1 MHADTRKG
9 HGIQLYGNIRG
20 LSPSATKTLER
31 IYRRRVP
38 AEDISSPELTR
49 SLVAASVE
57 TGRQVG
63 ALVHRS
69 GQVDYV
75 VVGDAGK
82 LMLPDIGRL
91 RAAEGRFRGLRLVHT
106 HLRGEP
112 LTRDDVVDLVRLRL
126 DLVCAIQLSPRG
138 EAKSMQYAYNIPTE
152 KAGELPYREVGPVP
166 VGQLSV
172 NVGELMADLE
182 AEFARQSRA
191 REVRGKDGS
200 AVLVHVGERS
210 ERGAGQRAEES
221 MRELRE
227 LARTAG
233 VEVAE
238 QVIQLRDRVD
248 PKFVLGKGKL
258 EDVIVRAMQLDA
270 DVLVF
275 DRELT
280 PAQTSAIAKESDLKV
295 VDRTQL
301 ILDIF
306 AQRAESHDG
315 KVQVELAQLKYNM
328 PRLGMKDDSLS
339 RLTGGIGGRGPGETK
354 LEIGRR
360 RAKERVAHLE
370 SQLRKLSRRREQR
383 RQKRTREGV
392 PTVAIVGY
400 TNAGKSTLLNTLT
413 GASVLAEDKLF
424 ATLDTRSRHLKVGWA
439 GYGDREIVI
448 TDTVGFIRDLPQDLF
463 AAFRATFEE
472 AADADLILQ
481 VVDAADETKAEHIET
496 TISVLEELGLAE
508 IPRVLVFNKVE
519 LLSALDRAI
528 LQRKYPEAVLL
539 SAVDRESTR
548 PLLSRLASELRE
560 RWDQSARMPAATP
573 LEGDLEENGC
583 ESDANDD
590 EGIGDP
596 DAVNA
601 STLEELLRA
610 AGRRSRADRGV
621 SMPRKHT

>member
-1 MHADTRKG
+1 LIAGDAAVGSRPNTHGAG
-9 HGIQLYGNIRG
+9 GIQLYGNTRG
-20 LSPSATKTLER
+20 LSPSATRTLER

-38 AEDISSPELTR
+38 PGDISTPELTR

-63 ALVHRS
+63 VLVHRS

-91 RAAEGRFRGLRLVHT
+91 RAAQGRFRGLRLVHT

-138 EAKSMQYAYNIPTE
+138 EARSMQYAYNVPTE
-152 KAGELPYREVGPVP
+152 SAGDAPYREIGPLP
-166 VGQLSV
+166 MGQLSV
-172 NVGELMADLE
+172 DVGALMTDLE
-182 AEFARQSRA
+182 AEFARQTQA
-191 REVRGKDGS
+191 REVRGKDGV
-200 AVLVHVGERS
+200 AILVHVAERGERD
-210 ERGAGQRAEES
+210 AAARAHDS
-221 MRELRE
+221 MAELRE

-233 VEVAE
+233 VTVAE
-238 QVIQLRDRVD
+238 EIVQLRDRVD

-258 EDVIVRAMQLDA
+258 EDVIVRAMQQGA

-280 PAQTSAIAKESDLKV
+280 PAQSSAIAKESDLKV

-315 KVQVELAQLKYNM
+315 KLQVELAQLKYNM
-328 PRLGMKDDSLS
+328 PRLAMKDDSLS

-370 SQLRKLSRRREQR
+370 AALRKLSRRREQR
-383 RQKRTREGV
+383 RRKRTREGV

-439 GYGDREIVI
+439 GYGDREVVI
-448 TDTVGFIRDLPQDLF
+448 TDTVGFIKDLPQDLF

-472 AADADLILQ
+472 AADADLILH
-481 VVDAADETKAEHIET
+481 VVDANDTTRDERMET
-496 TISVLEELGLAE
+496 TEAVLEELDLAE
-508 IPRVLVFNKVE
+508 IPRVLVFNKVD
-519 LLSALDRAI
+519 ALDLIERRLLQKKHPDSILVSAI
-528 LQRKYPEAVLL
+528 
-539 SAVDRESTR
+539 DRESTR
-548 PLLSRLASELRE
+548 PLLSRLAGELAE
-560 RWDQSARMPAATP
+560 RWDQSAKMPAAP
-573 LEGDLEENGC
+573 VLRE
-583 ESDANDD
+583 DD
-590 EGIGDP
+590 DQEPEPPERDGED
-596 DAVNA
+596 DAVHA
-601 STLEELLRA
+601 TTLEELLRA
-610 AGRRSRADRGV
+610 SGRRKRAARPA
-621 SMPRKHT
+621 PRA

>member
-1 MHADTRKG
+1 VT
-9 HGIQLYGNIRG
+9 
-20 LSPSATKTLER
+20 
-31 IYRRRVP
+31 
-38 AEDISSPELTR
+38 
-49 SLVAASVE
+49 ASVE

-63 ALVHRS
+63 VLVHRS

-91 RAAEGRFRGLRLVHT
+91 RAAQGRFRGLRLIHT

-126 DLVCAIQLSPRG
+126 DLVCAIQLNPRG
-138 EAKSMQYAYNIPTE
+138 EARSMQYAYNVPTE
-152 KAGELPYREVGPVP
+152 GASERPYREVGPLP
-166 VGQLSV
+166 IGQLSV
-172 NVGELMADLE
+172 DVGELMADLE
-182 AEFARQSRA
+182 AEFARQSRG
-191 REVRGKDGS
+191 REVVGKDGR
-200 AVLVHVGERS
+200 AVLVHVAERS
-210 ERGAGQRAEES
+210 ERDAVKHAEES
-221 MRELRE
+221 MQELRE

-233 VEVAE
+233 VEVVDT
-238 QVIQLRDRVD
+238 VIQLRDRVD

-258 EDVIVRAMQLDA
+258 EDVIVRAMQSGA

-295 VDRTQL
+295 LDRTQL

-315 KVQVELAQLKYNM
+315 KLQVELAQLKYNM
-328 PRLGMKDDSLS
+328 PRLGTKDDSLS

-370 SQLRKLSRRREQR
+370 AQLRKLSRRREQR
-383 RQKRTREGV
+383 RSKRTREGI

-472 AADADLILQ
+472 AADADLILH
-481 VVDAADETKAEHIET
+481 VVDAASDSRAERIDT
-496 TISVLEELGLAE
+496 TCAVLEELGLAE
-508 IPRVLVFNKVE
+508 IPRTLVFNKVD
-519 LLSALDRAI
+519 LLSSFDRKV
-528 LQRKYPEAVLL
+528 LQRKYPDAVLI
-539 SAVDRESTR
+539 SAAQRDSTR
-548 PLLSRLASELRE
+548 PLLACLAAELAE
-560 RWDQSARMPAATP
+560 RWDQSAKMPSALPVEDA
-573 LEGDLEENGC
+573 EE
-583 ESDANDD
+583 EDERDDAD
-590 EGIGDP
+590 E
-596 DAVNA
+596 DADAMHA

-610 AGRRSRADRGV
+610 GGRRTKAS
-621 SMPRKHT
+621 PRKHP